1 MCDGTVR
8 ETYARF
14 PERIAD
20 VNLML
25 LSCNVEMTEVAGGT
39 SWEETTT
46 VTLPHRKCCEERG
59 T

>member
-1 MCDGTVR
+1 MVQFGKLTPDSLSALR
-8 ETYARF
+8 
-14 PERIAD
+14 D

-39 SWEETTT
+39 SWAETTT
-46 VTLPHRKCCEERG
+46 VALPHRKCCEERG